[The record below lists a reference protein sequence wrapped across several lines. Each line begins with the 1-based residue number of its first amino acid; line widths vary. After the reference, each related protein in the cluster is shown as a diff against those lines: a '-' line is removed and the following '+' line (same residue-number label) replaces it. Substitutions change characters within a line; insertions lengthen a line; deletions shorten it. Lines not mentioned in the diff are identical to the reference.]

1 MARRECPPVVISD
14 PADERLP
21 APAPV
26 RDRPED
32 RGPEG
37 YARSVSEG
45 VLIKNPVSHS
55 SPHTTRVLEQ
65 RNLLG
70 GADLVTQITRG
81 NRTEQRTLHVDG
93 RWKVGFAAALAL
105 VVGHGRKEGGEP
117 VPSMTRCPR
126 CGLMG
131 RTDEDFGTRV
141 VRGKR
146 RTQSWCRSCRSSH
159 APSSTASSTG
169 PVQFEWGFAR

>member
-1 MARRECPPVVISD
+1 M
-14 PADERLP
+14 
-21 APAPV
+21 
-26 RDRPED
+26 
-32 RGPEG
+32 
-37 YARSVSEG
+37 SEG
-45 VLIKNPVSHS
+45 VLIKIPVSHS

-131 RTDEDFGTRV
+131 RTDVDFGTRV

-146 RTQSWCRSCRSSH
+146 RTQSWCRSCRSAGH
-159 APSSTASSTG
+159 AVSASTSSTG
-169 PVQFEWGFAR
+169 PVQFEWGFAK

>member
-1 MARRECPPVVISD
+1 M
-14 PADERLP
+14 ER
-21 APAPV
+21 AS
-26 RDRPED
+26 
-32 RGPEG
+32 EG

-45 VLIKNPVSHS
+45 VLIKIPVSHS
-55 SPHTTRVLEQ
+55 STHTTRVLEQ

-159 APSSTASSTG
+159 AASSTASSTG

>member
-1 MARRECPPVVISD
+1 M
-14 PADERLP
+14 
-21 APAPV
+21 
-26 RDRPED
+26 
-32 RGPEG
+32 
-37 YARSVSEG
+37 
-45 VLIKNPVSHS
+45 SHS
-55 SPHTTRVLEQ
+55 SHTTRVLEQ

-81 NRTEQRTLHVDG
+81 KRTEQRTLHVDG

-105 VVGHGRKEGGEP
+105 VVGHGRQEANEA

-141 VRGKR
+141 IRGQR
-146 RTQSWCRSCRSSH
+146 RPQSWCRSCRSAHVTSG
-159 APSSTASSTG
+159 SSTSSTR
-169 PVQFEWGFAR
+169 PMQFEWGFASASR